1 MKFIPKIVKWLIGIN
16 IGVYVLTLSLIHSYN
31 FNLIE
36 VLALQAG
43 NDFKWYQL
51 LTHSITHSTL
61 MGHIIGNMTF
71 FMLFAIFVQKRIGPT
86 TCLLLYVYTAI
97 ISGLF
102 WLGGHVSGGL
112 VGASGVLFGFMT
124 VFLFIP
130 VEKWFFKALKILVI
144 FTILLV
150 IEIISCLFAHSL
162 PSLSSRYVNTLFL
175 TSFAIKNVSHTITMA
190 QMRFITRFGSRR
202 VLNQSII
209 LVLSISCQ
217 LEGATA

>member
-16 IGVYVLTLSLIHSYN
+16 IAVYVLSLSLIHSYK
-31 FNLIE
+31 FNLLE
-36 VLALQAG
+36 HLALQAG
-43 NDFKWYQL
+43 HDFKWYQL
-51 LTHSITHSTL
+51 ITHAFTHSTH

-71 FMLFAIFVQKRIGPT
+71 FLLFAIFVQKRIGPT

-144 FTILLV
+144 FSILQNIFKFLLIPFSYVAYDAHIGGV
-150 IEIISCLFAHSL
+150 IAGLIWVA
-162 PSLSSRYVNTLFL
+162 
-175 TSFAIKNVSHTITMA
+175 TSYAFKFIKPWEKLKTYLKKH
-190 QMRFITRFGSRR
+190 
-202 VLNQSII
+202 L
-209 LVLSISCQ
+209 
-217 LEGATA
+217 

>member
-16 IGVYVLTLSLIHSYN
+16 IGIYVLTLSLIHSYN

-51 LTHSITHSTL
+51 LTHSITHSTH
-61 MGHIIGNMTF
+61 MGHIIVNMTF

-144 FTILLV
+144 FTILQNIFKFLLIPFSYVAYDAHIGGV
-150 IEIISCLFAHSL
+150 IAGLIWVA
-162 PSLSSRYVNTLFL
+162 
-175 TSFAIKNVSHTITMA
+175 TSYAFKFIKPWEKLKIYLKKH
-190 QMRFITRFGSRR
+190 
-202 VLNQSII
+202 L
-209 LVLSISCQ
+209 
-217 LEGATA
+217 

>member
-1 MKFIPKIVKWLIGIN
+1 
-16 IGVYVLTLSLIHSYN
+16 
-31 FNLIE
+31 
-36 VLALQAG
+36 
-43 NDFKWYQL
+43 
-51 LTHSITHSTL
+51 

-71 FMLFAIFVQKRIGPT
+71 FLLFAIFVQKRIGPT

-144 FTILLV
+144 FTILQNIFKFLLIPFSYVAYDAHIGGV
-150 IEIISCLFAHSL
+150 IAGLIWVA
-162 PSLSSRYVNTLFL
+162 
-175 TSFAIKNVSHTITMA
+175 TSYAFKFIKPWEKLKIYLKKH
-190 QMRFITRFGSRR
+190 
-202 VLNQSII
+202 L
-209 LVLSISCQ
+209 
-217 LEGATA
+217 

>member
-16 IGVYVLTLSLIHSYN
+16 IGIYVLSLSLIHSYN

-36 VLALQAG
+36 ALALHADH
-43 NDFKWYQL
+43 DFRWYQL
-51 LTHSITHSTL
+51 ITHSITHSTH

-71 FMLFAIFVQKRIGPT
+71 FLLFAIFVQKRIGPT

-102 WLGGHVSGGL
+102 WLGGHTGGGL

-144 FTILLV
+144 FTILQNIFKFLLIPFSYVAYDAHIGGV
-150 IEIISCLFAHSL
+150 IAGLIWVA
-162 PSLSSRYVNTLFL
+162 
-175 TSFAIKNVSHTITMA
+175 TSYAFKFIKPWEKLKIYLKKH
-190 QMRFITRFGSRR
+190 
-202 VLNQSII
+202 L
-209 LVLSISCQ
+209 
-217 LEGATA
+217 

>member
-16 IGVYVLTLSLIHSYN
+16 IGIYVLTLSLIHSYN

-43 NDFKWYQL
+43 YDFRWYQL
-51 LTHSITHSTL
+51 LTHSITHSTH

-71 FMLFAIFVQKRIGPT
+71 FLLFAIFVQKRIGPT

-102 WLGGHVSGGL
+102 WLGGHTGGGL

-144 FTILLV
+144 FSILQNIFKFLLIPFSYVAYDAHIGGV
-150 IEIISCLFAHSL
+150 IAGLIWVA
-162 PSLSSRYVNTLFL
+162 
-175 TSFAIKNVSHTITMA
+175 TSYAFKFIKPWEKLKIYLKKH
-190 QMRFITRFGSRR
+190 
-202 VLNQSII
+202 L
-209 LVLSISCQ
+209 
-217 LEGATA
+217 

>member
-16 IGVYVLTLSLIHSYN
+16 VAVYVLSLSLIHSYK
-31 FNLIE
+31 FNLLE
-36 VLALQAG
+36 HLALQAG
-43 NDFKWYQL
+43 HDFKWYQL
-51 LTHSITHSTL
+51 ITHAFTHSTH

-71 FMLFAIFVQKRIGPT
+71 FLLFAIFVQKRIGPT

-144 FTILLV
+144 FSILQNIFKFLLIPFSYVAYDAHIGGV
-150 IEIISCLFAHSL
+150 IAGLIWVA
-162 PSLSSRYVNTLFL
+162 
-175 TSFAIKNVSHTITMA
+175 TSYAFKFIKPWEKLKTYLKKH
-190 QMRFITRFGSRR
+190 
-202 VLNQSII
+202 L
-209 LVLSISCQ
+209 
-217 LEGATA
+217 

>member
-16 IGVYVLTLSLIHSYN
+16 IGIYVLTLSLIHSYN

-51 LTHSITHSTL
+51 LTHSITHSTH

-144 FTILLV
+144 FTILQNIFKFLLIPFSYVAYDAHIGGV
-150 IEIISCLFAHSL
+150 IAGLIWVA
-162 PSLSSRYVNTLFL
+162 
-175 TSFAIKNVSHTITMA
+175 TSYAFKFIKPWEKLKIYLKKH
-190 QMRFITRFGSRR
+190 
-202 VLNQSII
+202 L
-209 LVLSISCQ
+209 
-217 LEGATA
+217 

>member
-51 LTHSITHSTL
+51 LTHSITHSTH

-71 FMLFAIFVQKRIGPT
+71 FLLFAIFVQKRIGPT

-144 FTILLV
+144 FSILQNIFKFLLIPFSYVAYDAHIGGV
-150 IEIISCLFAHSL
+150 IAGLIWVATSYAFK
-162 PSLSSRYVNTLFL
+162 FL
-175 TSFAIKNVSHTITMA
+175 KPWEKLKTYLKK
-190 QMRFITRFGSRR
+190 R
-202 VLNQSII
+202 L
-209 LVLSISCQ
+209 
-217 LEGATA
+217 

>member
-51 LTHSITHSTL
+51 LTHSITHSTH

-71 FMLFAIFVQKRIGPT
+71 FLLFAIFVQKRIGPT

-102 WLGGHVSGGL
+102 WVGGHVSGGL

-124 VFLFIP
+124 VFLFVP
-130 VEKWFFKALKILVI
+130 VEKWFFKALKIMVLFSILENILKFNLISFSYVAYDAHIGGVI
-144 FTILLV
+144 AGLIWVATSYAFK
-150 IEIISCLFAHSL
+150 
-162 PSLSSRYVNTLFL
+162 FL
-175 TSFAIKNVSHTITMA
+175 KPWEKLKTYLKK
-190 QMRFITRFGSRR
+190 R
-202 VLNQSII
+202 L
-209 LVLSISCQ
+209 
-217 LEGATA
+217 